1 MRYKNKSRHKMLLQL
16 QEGVKEIY
24 PNEEFD
30 SPEALV
36 YSFLEEIKPKTKSK
50 PKPKPKVTTKSKS
63 KKQTTPKENLDGSDN
78 SST

>member
-36 YSFLEEIKPKTKSK
+36 YSFLEEIKPKSK
-50 PKPKPKVTTKSKS
+50 PKPKVIIKSKS
-63 KKQTTPKENLDGSDN
+63 KKKTTPKENLDGSDN
-78 SST
+78 SKA

>member
-1 MRYKNKSRHKMLLQL
+1 MRYRNKSRHKMLLQL

-36 YSFLEEIKPKTKSK
+36 YSFLEEIKPKSK
-50 PKPKPKVTTKSKS
+50 PKPKVIIKSKS
-63 KKQTTPKENLDGSDN
+63 KKKTTPKENLDGSDN
-78 SST
+78 SKA

>member
-1 MRYKNKSRHKMLLQL
+1 MRYRNKSRHKMLLQL

-36 YSFLEEIKPKTKSK
+36 YSFLEEIKPKSK
-50 PKPKPKVTTKSKS
+50 PKPKVIIKSKS

-78 SST
+78 SKA

>member
-1 MRYKNKSRHKMLLQL
+1 MRYRNKSRHKMLLQL

-36 YSFLEEIKPKTKSK
+36 YSFLEEIKPKSK
-50 PKPKPKVTTKSKS
+50 PKPKVIIKSKS
-63 KKQTTPKENLDGSDN
+63 KKKTTPKENLDGSDN
-78 SST
+78 SEG

>member
-36 YSFLEEIKPKTKSK
+36 YSFLEEIKTKN
-50 PKPKPKVTTKSKS
+50 KPKPKVIIKSKS
-63 KKQTTPKENLDGSDN
+63 KKKTTPKENLDGSDN
-78 SST
+78 SKA